1 LKRTAIPFWKQRVA
15 TIRRVE
21 SPSADEV
28 RRSVKATLLG
38 VALGVVLFAL
48 SRAVRETD
56 GPLDRGRG

>member
-1 LKRTAIPFWKQRVA
+1 
-15 TIRRVE
+15 VE